1 MSIEN
6 QQSALPDSVVEFSLS
21 KDLDSEKEKLKDK
34 NANLA
39 SIVPS
44 KPNHVFDISSLV
56 FFSVYFWEVIHG
68 LDKLLRIFIENLF
81 CLSDFKGYFL

>member
-6 QQSALPDSVVEFSLS
+6 QQSALPDSVEFSLS
-21 KDLDSEKEKLKDK
+21 KDLNFEKEKLKDK

-44 KPNHVFDISSLV
+44 KPNPVFDISSLV
-56 FFSVYFWEVIHG
+56 FVNVYFWE
-68 LDKLLRIFIENLF
+68 IENVPWNFILF
-81 CLSDFKGYFL
+81 